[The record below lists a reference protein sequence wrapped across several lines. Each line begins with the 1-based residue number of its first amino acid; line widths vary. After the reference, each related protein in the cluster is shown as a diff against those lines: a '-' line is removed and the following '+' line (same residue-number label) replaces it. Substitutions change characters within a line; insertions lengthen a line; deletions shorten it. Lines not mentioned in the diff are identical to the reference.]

1 MSWFSFHGGHSG
13 SFCRYAKDD
22 LVDVVERAI
31 ALGFTHYGLSEH
43 APRFRTED
51 LLSDELDLTP
61 ADLQSVFNDYRLTA
75 QALRDDCANRLAIF
89 VGFETERLPPG
100 DLRTRMAEL
109 RRSGFDYVVGSVHDM
124 DGRWLDVSP
133 EQTSHAAEA
142 AGGFEQLHLAYFDA
156 VADLVAAL
164 KPEVVGHID
173 LVRKFE
179 PAGFTFSKR
188 VMTRVEQ
195 ALQVVRDT
203 GAVLDVNCGAWR
215 RGYGPVYPL
224 PEILRLAHRM
234 GIGVTLGDD
243 SHGVASV
250 GVGLEASV
258 AAIREAGYHE
268 VQRLERYVDGV
279 YWAPVSI
286 AELRPLHRV
295 DPAPGQTAT
304 SREPA

>member
-1 MSWFSFHGGHSG
+1 MKRARGQKGVGAGFG
-13 SFCRYAKDD
+13 RQKDK
-22 LVDVVERAI
+22 
-31 ALGFTHYGLSEH
+31 
-43 APRFRTED
+43 
-51 LLSDELDLTP
+51 P
-61 ADLQSVFNDYRLTA
+61 A
-75 QALRDDCANRLAIF
+75 
-89 VGFETERLPPG
+89 
-100 DLRTRMAEL
+100 
-109 RRSGFDYVVGSVHDM
+109 GSVHDM

-133 EQTSHAAEA
+133 EQTLHAAEA

-179 PAGFTFSKR
+179 PAGFAFSKR

-203 GAVLDVNCGAWR
+203 GAVLDVNWGAWR

-224 PEILRLAHRM
+224 LEILRLAHRM

-268 VQRLERYVDGV
+268 VQRLERSVDGV
-279 YWAPVSI
+279 YWTPVSI
-286 AELRPLHRV
+286 AELRPFSG
-295 DPAPGQTAT
+295 A
-304 SREPA
+304 RELDDAGE